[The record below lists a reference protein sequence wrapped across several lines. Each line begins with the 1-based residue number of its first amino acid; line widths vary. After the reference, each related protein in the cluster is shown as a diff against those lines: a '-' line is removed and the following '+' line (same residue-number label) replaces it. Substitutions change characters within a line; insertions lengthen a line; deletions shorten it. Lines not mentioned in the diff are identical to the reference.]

1 MIKENIIK
9 YITNNLNEADT
20 AEVRE
25 LINTDT
31 EYKKEFI
38 GLKNLINYSLF
49 LIIIN
54 TNFFIY
60 HLKF

>member
-1 MIKENIIK
+1 MIKENLIK
-9 YITNNLNEADT
+9 HITNNLNEADT

-25 LINTDT
+25 LINTDS
-31 EYKKEFI
+31 ECKKEFI